1 MEKALS
7 ISQVLRINHPAITM
21 GGEWGN
27 CVGTIDR
34 HGSVFFW
41 GNSGNGKSTAV
52 LSFCKELSRYGR
64 VLYLPLEE
72 GYSLSLQNSVRRLGL
87 ADCGS
92 GFQILARTTFEDLDK
107 RLSKPKSP
115 EFVAIDSLQYLGIT
129 YRQYQAFKT
138 KHRNKLLIFISH
150 ADGKQP
156 AGRAAKSIMYD
167 ADLKIWV
174 EGHTAFSKGRFI
186 GETGKAVLWEKGAYD
201 YWTLKKKQEER
212 I

>member
-1 MEKALS
+1 MEKSLS
-7 ISQVLRINHPAITM
+7 IAQLLRINHPSIAM
-21 GGEWGN
+21 DGEWGD

-52 LSFCKELSRYGR
+52 LSFCKQLSRYGK

-87 ADCGS
+87 ADCGA
-92 GFQILARTTFEDLDK
+92 GLQILAGTTLEDLDK

-129 YRQYQAFKT
+129 YRQYQAFKAR
-138 KHRNKLLIFISH
+138 HRNKLLIFISH

-186 GETGKAVLWEKGAYD
+186 GETGEAVIWQKGAED
-201 YWTLKKKQEER
+201 YWGIKKQEE
-212 I
+212 

>member
-7 ISQVLRINHPAITM
+7 VRQVLRISHPTITM
-21 GGEWGN
+21 SGAWGQ

-52 LSFCKELSRYGR
+52 LSFCKHLCCYGK

-72 GYSLSLQNSVRRLGL
+72 GFSLSFQNSVRRIGL
-87 ADCGS
+87 EDCGL
-92 GFQILARTTFEDLDK
+92 GFQILGKATLEELDR

-115 EFVAIDSLQYLGIT
+115 EFIAIDSLQYLGIT
-129 YRQYQAFKT
+129 YRQYQAFKA

-156 AGRAAKSIMYD
+156 AGRVARSVMYD

-174 EGHTAFSKGRFI
+174 EGYKAFSKGRFI
-186 GETGKAVLWEKGAYD
+186 GETGEAVIWQKGAED
-201 YWTLKKKQEER
+201 YWGIKKQEYWP
-212 I
+212 

>member
-1 MEKALS
+1 MEKSLS
-7 ISQVLRINHPAITM
+7 ISQLLRIHHPSITM
-21 GGEWGN
+21 DGEWGD

-34 HGSVFFW
+34 HGTVFFW

-52 LSFCKELSRYGR
+52 LSFCKQLSLYGR

-72 GYSLSLQNSVRRLGL
+72 GCSLSLQNSVRRLGL

-92 GFQILARTTFEDLDK
+92 GFQILARTTFEELDK

-129 YRQYQAFKT
+129 YRQYQAFKAR
-138 KHRNKLLIFISH
+138 HRNKLLIFISH

-186 GETGKAVLWEKGAYD
+186 GETGRAVLWEKGAYD